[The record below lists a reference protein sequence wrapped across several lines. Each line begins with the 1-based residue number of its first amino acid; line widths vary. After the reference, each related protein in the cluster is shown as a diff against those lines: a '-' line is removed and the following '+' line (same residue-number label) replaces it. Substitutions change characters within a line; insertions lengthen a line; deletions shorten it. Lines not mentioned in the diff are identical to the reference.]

1 MFKPRQAK
9 AAVPPAN
16 PPSIEAVRARA
27 KHRLLGVSVLVLV
40 GMVCFSLLFDTQPRP
55 IPVDVAIVIP
65 DRDKAPTLS
74 ASSDAASP
82 AATVA
87 VPGDKPAGGGD
98 RSRAGD
104 EEVISGSVCAVKPL
118 GTPTAAEPPP
128 AAKPVDTPTASVP
141 APAPKPAAATPA
153 PKPPAPVVPPKPP
166 VPPTPA
172 VKPAETK
179 PAESKPAA
187 PASPAASDPLAE
199 AARAQALLEGKPV
212 PAPVP
217 RPEKADGQRFI
228 VQIGAYSEDVRAQQ
242 VRNQLERAGLKT
254 YTHVAETA
262 EGRRIRVR
270 LGPFT
275 TRADADKAAA
285 KAKALGVS
293 PAILTL

>member
-65 DRDKAPTLS
+65 DRHKAPTLS

-82 AATVA
+82 AATLA
-87 VPGDKPAGGGD
+87 VPGDKPTGGGD
-98 RSRAGD
+98 RPRVGD
-104 EEVISGSVCAVKPL
+104 EEVIGGSMRAV
-118 GTPTAAEPPP
+118 
-128 AAKPVDTPTASVP
+128 KPVDTPTASSVP

-172 VKPAETK
+172 AK

-228 VQIGAYSEDVRAQQ
+228 VQVGAYSEDVRAQQ

>member
-98 RSRAGD
+98 RSRAGH
-104 EEVISGSVCAVKPL
+104 EEVIGGSMRAV
-118 GTPTAAEPPP
+118 
-128 AAKPVDTPTASVP
+128 KPVDTPTASSVP

-172 VKPAETK
+172 AK

-228 VQIGAYSEDVRAQQ
+228 VQVGAYSEDVRAQQ

>member
-1 MFKPRQAK
+1 
-9 AAVPPAN
+9 
-16 PPSIEAVRARA
+16 
-27 KHRLLGVSVLVLV
+27 VSVLVLV

-74 ASSDAASP
+74 ASPDASSQEASVVLP
-82 AATVA
+82 SGKT
-87 VPGDKPAGGGD
+87 GGGGD
-98 RSRAGD
+98 RLREGD
-104 EEVISGSVCAVKPL
+104 EEVIGGSMRAVKPVDA
-118 GTPTAAEPPP
+118 PTV
-128 AAKPVDTPTASVP
+128 PVV
-141 APAPKPAAATPA
+141 PAPKPAAATPA

-228 VQIGAYSEDVRAQQ
+228 VQVGAYSEDVRAQQ

>member
-104 EEVISGSVCAVKPL
+104 EEVIGGSMRAV
-118 GTPTAAEPPP
+118 
-128 AAKPVDTPTASVP
+128 KPVDTPTASSVP

-172 VKPAETK
+172 AK

-228 VQIGAYSEDVRAQQ
+228 VQVGAYSEDVRAQQ

>member
-40 GMVCFSLLFDTQPRP
+40 GMVCYSLLFDTQPRP

-65 DRDKAPTLS
+65 DRHKAPTLS

-82 AATVA
+82 AATLA
-87 VPGDKPAGGGD
+87 VPGDKPTGGGD
-98 RSRAGD
+98 RPRVGD
-104 EEVISGSVCAVKPL
+104 EEVIGGSMRAV
-118 GTPTAAEPPP
+118 
-128 AAKPVDTPTASVP
+128 KPVDTPTASSVP

-153 PKPPAPVVPPKPP
+153 PKPPAPVLPPKPP

-228 VQIGAYSEDVRAQQ
+228 VQVGAYSEDVRAQQ

>member
-104 EEVISGSVCAVKPL
+104 EEVIGGSMRAV
-118 GTPTAAEPPP
+118 
-128 AAKPVDTPTASVP
+128 KPVDTPTASVP

-166 VPPTPA
+166 VLPTPA
-172 VKPAETK
+172 AK

-228 VQIGAYSEDVRAQQ
+228 VQVGAYSEDVRAQQ

>member
-87 VPGDKPAGGGD
+87 VPGDKLAGGGD

-104 EEVISGSVCAVKPL
+104 EEVIGGSMRAV
-118 GTPTAAEPPP
+118 
-128 AAKPVDTPTASVP
+128 KPVDTPTASVP

-228 VQIGAYSEDVRAQQ
+228 VQVGAYSEDVRAQQ

>member
-65 DRDKAPTLS
+65 DRHKAPTLS

-82 AATVA
+82 AATLA
-87 VPGDKPAGGGD
+87 VPGDKPTGGGD
-98 RSRAGD
+98 RPRVGD
-104 EEVISGSVCAVKPL
+104 EEVIGGSMRAV
-118 GTPTAAEPPP
+118 
-128 AAKPVDTPTASVP
+128 KPVDTPTASSVP

-153 PKPPAPVVPPKPP
+153 PKPPAPVLPPKPP

-228 VQIGAYSEDVRAQQ
+228 VQVGAYSEDVRAQQ

>member
-74 ASSDAASP
+74 ASSEDAASP

-104 EEVISGSVCAVKPL
+104 EEVIGGSMRAV
-118 GTPTAAEPPP
+118 
-128 AAKPVDTPTASVP
+128 KPVDTPTASSVP

-166 VPPTPA
+166 VLPTPA
-172 VKPAETK
+172 AK

-228 VQIGAYSEDVRAQQ
+228 VQVGAYSEDVRAQQ

>member
-104 EEVISGSVCAVKPL
+104 EEVISGSMRAV
-118 GTPTAAEPPP
+118 
-128 AAKPVDTPTASVP
+128 KPVDTPTASSVP

-172 VKPAETK
+172 AK

-187 PASPAASDPLAE
+187 PASHAASDPLAE

-228 VQIGAYSEDVRAQQ
+228 VQVGAYSEDVRAQQ

>member
-87 VPGDKPAGGGD
+87 VPGDKPAGWGD

-104 EEVISGSVCAVKPL
+104 EEVIGGSMRAV
-118 GTPTAAEPPP
+118 
-128 AAKPVDTPTASVP
+128 KPVDTPTASSVP

-166 VPPTPA
+166 VLPTPA
-172 VKPAETK
+172 AK

-228 VQIGAYSEDVRAQQ
+228 VQVGAYSEDVRAQQ

>member
-65 DRDKAPTLS
+65 DRHKAPTLS

-104 EEVISGSVCAVKPL
+104 EEVIGGSMRAV
-118 GTPTAAEPPP
+118 
-128 AAKPVDTPTASVP
+128 KPVDTPTASVP

-172 VKPAETK
+172 AK

-228 VQIGAYSEDVRAQQ
+228 VQVGAYSEDVRAQQ

>member
-27 KHRLLGVSVLVLV
+27 KHRLLGVSVLGLV

-74 ASSDAASP
+74 ASPDASSQEASVVLP
-82 AATVA
+82 SGKT
-87 VPGDKPAGGGD
+87 GGGGD
-98 RSRAGD
+98 RLREGD
-104 EEVISGSVCAVKPL
+104 EEVIGGSMRAVKPVDA
-118 GTPTAAEPPP
+118 PTV
-128 AAKPVDTPTASVP
+128 PVV
-141 APAPKPAAATPA
+141 PAPKPAAATPA

-228 VQIGAYSEDVRAQQ
+228 VQVGAYSEDVRAQQ

>member
-87 VPGDKPAGGGD
+87 VPGDKPAGWGD

-104 EEVISGSVCAVKPL
+104 EEVIGGSMRAV
-118 GTPTAAEPPP
+118 
-128 AAKPVDTPTASVP
+128 KPVDTPTASVP

-166 VPPTPA
+166 VLPTPA
-172 VKPAETK
+172 AK

-228 VQIGAYSEDVRAQQ
+228 VQVGAYSEDVRAQQ

>member
-65 DRDKAPTLS
+65 DRHKAPTLS

-82 AATVA
+82 AATLA
-87 VPGDKPAGGGD
+87 VPGDKPTGGGD
-98 RSRAGD
+98 RPRVGD
-104 EEVISGSVCAVKPL
+104 EEVIGGSMRAV
-118 GTPTAAEPPP
+118 
-128 AAKPVDTPTASVP
+128 KPVDTPTASSVP

-172 VKPAETK
+172 AKPAETK

-212 PAPVP
+212 PAPGP
-217 RPEKADGQRFI
+217 RPETAEGQRFI
-228 VQIGAYSEDVRAQQ
+228 VQVGAYSEDVRAQQ

>member
-1 MFKPRQAK
+1 MR
-9 AAVPPAN
+9 AV
-16 PPSIEAVRARA
+16 
-27 KHRLLGVSVLVLV
+27 
-40 GMVCFSLLFDTQPRP
+40 
-55 IPVDVAIVIP
+55 
-65 DRDKAPTLS
+65 
-74 ASSDAASP
+74 
-82 AATVA
+82 
-87 VPGDKPAGGGD
+87 
-98 RSRAGD
+98 
-104 EEVISGSVCAVKPL
+104 
-118 GTPTAAEPPP
+118 
-128 AAKPVDTPTASVP
+128 KPVDTPTASSVP

-166 VPPTPA
+166 VLPTPA
-172 VKPAETK
+172 AK

-228 VQIGAYSEDVRAQQ
+228 VQVGAYSEDVRAQQ

>member
-74 ASSDAASP
+74 ASPDASSQEASVVLP
-82 AATVA
+82 SGKT
-87 VPGDKPAGGGD
+87 GGGGD
-98 RSRAGD
+98 RLREGD
-104 EEVISGSVCAVKPL
+104 EEVIGGSMRAVKPVDA
-118 GTPTAAEPPP
+118 PTV
-128 AAKPVDTPTASVP
+128 PVV
-141 APAPKPAAATPA
+141 PAPKPAAATPA

>member
-104 EEVISGSVCAVKPL
+104 EEVISGSMRAV
-118 GTPTAAEPPP
+118 
-128 AAKPVDTPTASVP
+128 KPVDTPTASVP
-141 APAPKPAAATPA
+141 APAPKPAAAIPA

-172 VKPAETK
+172 AK

-217 RPEKADGQRFI
+217 RSEKADGQRFI
-228 VQIGAYSEDVRAQQ
+228 VQVGAYSEDVRAQQ

>member
-104 EEVISGSVCAVKPL
+104 EEVIGGSMRAV
-118 GTPTAAEPPP
+118 
-128 AAKPVDTPTASVP
+128 KPVDTPTASVP

-166 VPPTPA
+166 VLPTPA
-172 VKPAETK
+172 AKPAETKPAETK

-228 VQIGAYSEDVRAQQ
+228 VQVGAYSEDVRAQQ

>member
-104 EEVISGSVCAVKPL
+104 EEVIGGSMRAV
-118 GTPTAAEPPP
+118 
-128 AAKPVDTPTASVP
+128 KPVDTPTASVP

-172 VKPAETK
+172 AK

-187 PASPAASDPLAE
+187 PASHAASDPLAE

-228 VQIGAYSEDVRAQQ
+228 VQVGAYSEDVRAQQ

-293 PAILTL
+293 PVILTL

>member
-104 EEVISGSVCAVKPL
+104 EEVIGGSMRAV
-118 GTPTAAEPPP
+118 
-128 AAKPVDTPTASVP
+128 KPVDTPTASSVP

-166 VPPTPA
+166 VLPTPA
-172 VKPAETK
+172 AK

-228 VQIGAYSEDVRAQQ
+228 VQVGAYSEDVRAQQ

>member
-104 EEVISGSVCAVKPL
+104 EEVIGGSMRAV
-118 GTPTAAEPPP
+118 
-128 AAKPVDTPTASVP
+128 KPVDTPTASSVP

-153 PKPPAPVVPPKPP
+153 PKPPAPVLPPKPP

-212 PAPVP
+212 VVVHVPESPAQ
-217 RPEKADGQRFI
+217 E
-228 VQIGAYSEDVRAQQ
+228 

>member
-74 ASSDAASP
+74 TSSDAASP
-82 AATVA
+82 VATVA
-87 VPGDKPAGGGD
+87 VPGDKPAGGGGD

-104 EEVISGSVCAVKPL
+104 EEVIGGSMRAVKPVDA
-118 GTPTAAEPPP
+118 PTV
-128 AAKPVDTPTASVP
+128 PVPV
-141 APAPKPAAATPA
+141 PAPKPAAATPA
-153 PKPPAPVVPPKPP
+153 PKPPAPVVSPKPP
-166 VPPTPA
+166 APPPA
-172 VKPAETK
+172 AKPAETK
-179 PAESKPAA
+179 SVESKRTA
-187 PASPAASDPLAE
+187 PPSPAASDPLAE

-228 VQIGAYSEDVRAQQ
+228 VQVGAYSEDVRAQQ

>member
-65 DRDKAPTLS
+65 DRHKAPTLS

-87 VPGDKPAGGGD
+87 VPGGKPAGGGD

-104 EEVISGSVCAVKPL
+104 EEVIGGSMRAV
-118 GTPTAAEPPP
+118 
-128 AAKPVDTPTASVP
+128 KPVDTPTASSVP

-172 VKPAETK
+172 AK

-228 VQIGAYSEDVRAQQ
+228 VQVGAYSEDVRAQQ

>member
-82 AATVA
+82 AATLA

-104 EEVISGSVCAVKPL
+104 EEVIGGSMRAV
-118 GTPTAAEPPP
+118 
-128 AAKPVDTPTASVP
+128 KPVDTPTASSVP

-172 VKPAETK
+172 AK

-228 VQIGAYSEDVRAQQ
+228 VQVGAYSEDVRAQQ

>member
-82 AATVA
+82 AATLA
-87 VPGDKPAGGGD
+87 VPGDKPTGGGD
-98 RSRAGD
+98 RPRVGD
-104 EEVISGSVCAVKPL
+104 EEVIGGSMRAV
-118 GTPTAAEPPP
+118 
-128 AAKPVDTPTASVP
+128 KPVDTPTASSVP

-172 VKPAETK
+172 AK

-228 VQIGAYSEDVRAQQ
+228 VQVGAYSEDVRAQQ